1 MNHLEKYIKKVVI
14 LCILEIIALSFAIVY
29 GFENGFKL
37 WNWLVIIIGA
47 LIYFVFTIVVII
59 KENKGIK
66 KVSKEELVVTDFYR
80 EQARLIL
87 NVIDEYLNTTQKVAN
102 DLRLY
107 WPFYKGLL
115 KRIANGKKYA
125 VKKDYEII
133 EQLAVWQKENYE
145 DAFLLNIYDV
155 LTSNLI

>member
-1 MNHLEKYIKKVVI
+1 M
-14 LCILEIIALSFAIVY
+14 A
-29 GFENGFKL
+29 
-37 WNWLVIIIGA
+37 IIIGA

-66 KVSKEELVVTDFYR
+66 KVSKEELAVTDFYR

-87 NVIDEYLNTTQKVAN
+87 NVIDEYLHTNQKVAN

>member
-87 NVIDEYLNTTQKVAN
+87 NVIDEYLNTNQKVAN

>member
-29 GFENGFKL
+29 GLENGFKL

-47 LIYFVFTIVVII
+47 LICFVFTIVVII

-66 KVSKEELVVTDFYR
+66 KVSKEELAVTDFYR

-87 NVIDEYLNTTQKVAN
+87 NVIDEYLNTNQKVAN